1 MLVIKTLHAIKRTE
15 DVHAADS
22 ARF

>member
-1 MLVIKTLHAIKRTE
+1 MLVIETLHAIKWTE